1 MDFSLINELAELC
14 GILPGYY
21 DINGRFHTTPPETK
35 VFILKAMGYDLSS
48 SDAIKNSIEQKRL
61 YPWLSFVEPV
71 YVYTLEE
78 QPPRIFLYVPAEE
91 GLEPHI
97 SISISIFNE
106 KRTPIHAS
114 RISPIR
120 LEERNINGRRYIK
133 TAYECREIV
142 EPGYYNAEIEIS
154 HPDKSY
160 DGLKKRTRLILSP
173 GYSYLPDELLEG
185 RCWGLA
191 VNLYAIRSRYNWGVG
206 DFGDLERIISWI
218 SGLGGDLVGIN
229 PLHAIPNSMPYGVSP
244 YAPLSRLYKNPIY
257 LNMNIYDTGLI
268 NKSDLKRLRDGDL
281 IDYEGV
287 YSLKLSVLRR
297 VFTDFLKNHYI
308 KETEEAKSFKSFIA
322 KEGSDLELFALYLAL
337 SEYFKTTDWQRW
349 PSEYHDPEGISVKR
363 FYEDHRDDI
372 LFFQYIQ
379 WLIDSQHRGLHALSK
394 KEGLLIGLYHDLAIG
409 AVRGSS
415 DVWSNQEIF
424 CTEIDLGA
432 PPDDF
437 SPDGQNWGFPPY
449 SPERLRK
456 QGYEFFIK
464 TLRKN
469 MQYAGALRIDHALG
483 LFRQF
488 WIPHGMSPSDGAYVR
503 FPHED
508 LLKIVSLESFR
519 NNTVIV
525 AEDLGTIGE
534 NVRES
539 LKRYRMLS
547 YRLFY
552 FERRYPDPSFLEP
565 SNYPELSLSAITTH
579 DLPTLRGF
587 WKGVDINQRRVLGK
601 YKDDATWRNEIAKRD
616 KDRLL
621 IIEALK
627 KERLIPE
634 DYSVPDEL
642 SDELCL
648 AIYAYIARTPSRIV
662 IVSLDDIIGTLNQ
675 QNMPGTVDSYP
686 NWRQKTG
693 PFLEDILNDR
703 RFQRLS
709 EIFKI
714 MRGSLLSKTNQIEQ
728 PLNNS

>member
-1 MDFSLINELAELC
+1 MDFSLIDELAELC

-21 DINGRFHTTPPETK
+21 DINGRFHTTTPETK

-48 SDAIKNSIEQKRL
+48 SEAIKKALQQKRL
-61 YPWLSFVEPV
+61 YPWLSFIEPV
-71 YVYTLEE
+71 YVYSLEE
-78 QPPRIFLYVPAEE
+78 QPPRIFFYLPAEE
-91 GLEPHI
+91 GSETSI

-106 KRTPIHAS
+106 KGDLIHFS
-114 RISPIR
+114 RITPVR
-120 LEERNINGRRYIK
+120 FKERDINGRRYIK
-133 TAYECREIV
+133 VAYECREIV
-142 EPGYYNAEIEIS
+142 EPGYYDAEIELS

-185 RCWGLA
+185 RCWGIA
-191 VNLYAIRSRYNWGVG
+191 VNLYAIRSQNNWGAG
-206 DFGDLERIISWI
+206 DFDDLKKIISWI
-218 SGLGGDLVGIN
+218 SELGGDLVGIN
-229 PLHAIPNSMPYGVSP
+229 PLHAISNTMPYGVSP
-244 YAPLSRLYKNPIY
+244 YAPLSRLYKNPLY
-257 LNMNIYDTGLI
+257 LNMAEIYDATKFI
-268 NKSDLKRLRDGDL
+268 NKSDLKSLREKDL

-287 YSLKLSVLRR
+287 YSFKISVLRR
-297 VFTDFLKNHYI
+297 VFADFYKNHYI
-308 KETEEAKSFKSFIA
+308 KDTEEAKRFKSFIA
-322 KEGSDLELFALYLAL
+322 KEGKDLELFALYLAL
-337 SEYFKTTDWQRW
+337 SERFKTTDWQRW
-349 PSEYHDPEGISVKR
+349 PSEYHNPVGASVKR
-363 FYEDHRDDI
+363 FYEDHRYDV

-379 WLIDSQHRGLHALSK
+379 WLLDLQHRGLQDLSK

-415 DVWSNQEIF
+415 DVWSNQELF
-424 CTEIDLGA
+424 CTGIDLGA

-449 SPERLRK
+449 LPERLRN

-503 FPHED
+503 LPHED
-508 LLKIVSLESFR
+508 FLKIVSLESFR

-552 FERRYPDPSFLEP
+552 FERKYPDPSFLEP
-565 SNYPELSLSAITTH
+565 SSYPELSLSAVTTH

-587 WKGVDINQRRVLGK
+587 WKGIDIDQRKSLGK
-601 YKDDATWRNEIAKRD
+601 FSNDDIWRSEIEKRN

-634 DYSVPDEL
+634 DYVIPDEL
-642 SDELCL
+642 TEELCL

-662 IVSLDDIIGTLNQ
+662 LVSLDDIIGTLNQ

-686 NWRQKTG
+686 NWRQKTE
-693 PFLEDILNDR
+693 PFLEDILNDK

-709 EIFKI
+709 EIFKF
-714 MRGSLLSKTNQIEQ
+714 K
-728 PLNNS
+728 